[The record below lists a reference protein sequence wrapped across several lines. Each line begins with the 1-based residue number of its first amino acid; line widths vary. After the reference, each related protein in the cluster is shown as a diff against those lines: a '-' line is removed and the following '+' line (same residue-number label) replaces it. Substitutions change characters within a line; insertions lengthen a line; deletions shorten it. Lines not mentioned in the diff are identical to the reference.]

1 MKKYIALLIV
11 TLTTITGT
19 AFAALYSTEATMTRQ
34 KDKNTYTVVVH
45 VSRLVE
51 QDGKL
56 TEQLIVQPNILSNLG
71 EPASM
76 YFGLQKLDPDF
87 QKQENVKVDVAWP
100 EARKS
105 GFALCTVTV
114 KLGDKTVSKSKLQV
128 IVDEP

>member
-1 MKKYIALLIV
+1 
-11 TLTTITGT
+11 
-19 AFAALYSTEATMTRQ
+19 MTRQ